1 MPFCSNCGTQYIE
14 LPPRCACGFLLGSS
28 TPEIARTAPAEA
40 GSPAETVGR
49 FEFRGMGGELL
60 LLYVKTFFLSI
71 ITLGI
76 YSFWGRTEI
85 RRFLWR
91 NTSFAGQKFE
101 YHGTGKELFWGGVK
115 FLALIAAWFAVVFI
129 VVFMTGEKQN
139 SLLIPLLVYIPLLG
153 ILPWAL
159 HGAFRYRASRTSW
172 QGRRFFYKGDVL
184 ELAKIFWLGAI
195 LSLLTLTIYTP
206 FFLMSMRKY
215 FFENLTYGGQ
225 GFQFTGEGRDLLWP
239 YLKFLLLAIPTLTL
253 YRFWFQAEQNNYAWG
268 KTSFAGAPFRSTI
281 SGSNLLLYALLE
293 VVGGI
298 FTLGIA
304 VPWIRCAQMQ
314 YVFSN
319 LVMPQLPS
327 VNLSSLAAGG
337 EEFGDA
343 TGEVLSADADLGDSF
358 GL

>member
-1 MPFCSNCGTQYIE
+1 
-14 LPPRCACGFLLGSS
+14 
-28 TPEIARTAPAEA
+28 
-40 GSPAETVGR
+40 
-49 FEFRGMGGELL
+49 
-60 LLYVKTFFLSI
+60 
-71 ITLGI
+71 
-76 YSFWGRTEI
+76 
-85 RRFLWR
+85 
-91 NTSFAGQKFE
+91 
-101 YHGTGKELFWGGVK
+101 
-115 FLALIAAWFAVVFI
+115 
-129 VVFMTGEKQN
+129 
-139 SLLIPLLVYIPLLG
+139 
-153 ILPWAL
+153 
-159 HGAFRYRASRTSW
+159 
-172 QGRRFFYKGDVL
+172 
-184 ELAKIFWLGAI
+184 
-195 LSLLTLTIYTP
+195 
-206 FFLMSMRKY
+206 
-215 FFENLTYGGQ
+215 LTYGGQ